1 MQSLD
6 KKHIIGKLPVSEKVA
21 YGLGDFASSMFW
33 KLFSM
38 YMLFFYTDVFGIS
51 AAAVGTMFLVTRIWD
66 AANDPI
72 MGVISDRTTT
82 RWGKFRPYLLWV
94 AVPFGLIGVLTFTT
108 PELNESGKLVYAYVT
123 YTLMMMVYT
132 AINVPYGSLM
142 GVMSNDGDQR
152 TSLASWRFIGA
163 FSGGLFVTATANSL
177 IEYFSKGSSEA
188 DGFHVTIT
196 IYAIVAVVLFILV
209 FLGTRE
215 RVIPEQEKSGT
226 LKDDVK
232 DLWKNKPWFIML
244 GANISTLIFISMRDG
259 SILFYFKYVV
269 GDQVVNV
276 FGNTYEWS
284 SANLSSAYMSIWLA
298 TNIVGVVLAKPLS
311 SRFGKKNTFILSA
324 LTSAIFSF
332 IFFFVDSNQI
342 FTIYGLNILLGISSG
357 IVLPLGWSMYA
368 DIADYSE
375 WKTGRRATGL
385 VFSSGSMSQKFGW
398 TIGGALSG
406 WMLSAFG
413 FEPNVEQTETA
424 ILGIRLMIS
433 VIAGLGALMA
443 FLFIRS
449 YKLDESTMSKVKQD
463 LVEEKEKDFVAA

>member
-1 MQSLD
+1 MV
-6 KKHIIGKLPVSEKVA
+6 KLPIKEKLA

-38 YMLFFYTDVFGIS
+38 FLLFFYTDVFGIS
-51 AAAVGTMFLVTRIWD
+51 AAAVGTMFLVTRVWD

-72 MGVISDRTTT
+72 MGIISDRTST
-82 RWGKFRPYLLWV
+82 RWGKFRPFLLWV
-94 AVPFGLIGVLTFTT
+94 AVPFGLMGLLTFTT
-108 PELNESGKLVYAYVT
+108 PDFSDTGKLIYAYVT

-142 GVMSNDGDQR
+142 GVMSVNGDQR

-177 IEYFSKGSSEA
+177 VEYFSEGRSEA
-188 DGFHVTIT
+188 IGFQYTVA
-196 IYAIVAVVLFILV
+196 IYAVVAAVLFILV
-209 FLGTRE
+209 FLGTKE
-215 RVIPEQEKSGT
+215 RVIPEKEKSGSMKED
-226 LKDDVK
+226 LKD
-232 DLWKNKPWFIML
+232 LMNNRPWFIML

-259 SILFYFKYVV
+259 SILFYFKYIV
-269 GDQVVNV
+269 GSQVVNL
-276 FGNTYEWS
+276 FGTSYEWS
-284 SANLSSAYMSIWLA
+284 SNALSSAYMSIWLA
-298 TNIVGVVLAKPLS
+298 TNIIGVIIAKPLS
-311 SRFGKKNTFILSA
+311 ARFGKKNTFILSS
-324 LTSAIFSF
+324 LTSAAFS
-332 IFFFVDSNQI
+332 ILFFFVSADQI
-342 FTIYGLNILLGISSG
+342 FAIYGLNILLGISSG

-433 VIAGLGALMA
+433 IIAGLGAFMA
-443 FLFIRS
+443 FLFIRY
-449 YKLDESTMSKVKQD
+449 YKLDEEMMSKV
-463 LVEEKEKDFVAA
+463 EEGLAVDNKIAA

>member
-1 MQSLD
+1 VR
-6 KKHIIGKLPVSEKVA
+6 LPLSEKVA

-38 YMLFFYTDVFGIS
+38 FLLFFYTDVFGIS

-72 MGVISDRTTT
+72 MGVLGDRTSTK
-82 RWGKFRPYLLWV
+82 WGKFRPYLLWV
-94 AVPFGLIGVLTFTT
+94 AIPFGVIGVLTFTT
-108 PELNESGKLVYAYVT
+108 PDFSESGKLIYAYVT
-123 YTLMMMVYT
+123 YSLMMMVYT

-152 TSLASWRFIGA
+152 TALASWRFIGA

-177 IEYFSKGSSEA
+177 VEYFSEGGSEA
-188 DGFHVTIT
+188 TGFQYTIS
-196 IYAIVAVVLFILV
+196 IYAIVAVVLFITV
-209 FLGTRE
+209 FMGTTE
-215 RVIPEQEKSGT
+215 RVIPEKEKLGS
-226 LKDDVK
+226 LRE
-232 DLWKNKPWFIML
+232 DLEDLMHNRPWFIML

-259 SILFYFKYVV
+259 SILFYFKYIV
-269 GDQVVNV
+269 GDQVVSL
-276 FGNTYEWS
+276 FGSSYEWS
-284 SANLSSAYMSIWLA
+284 STALSSAYMSIWLA
-298 TNIVGVVLAKPLS
+298 TNIIGVVIAKPLAS
-311 SRFGKKNTFILSA
+311 KFGKKNTFIISA
-324 LTSAIFSF
+324 LTSAVFSF
-332 IFFFVDSNQI
+332 MFFFVDADQI
-342 FTIYGLNILLGISSG
+342 FVIYGLNVLLGISSG

-413 FEPNVEQTETA
+413 FEPNVEQTESA

-433 VIAGLGALMA
+433 VIAGMGALMA
-443 FLFIRS
+443 FLFIRA
-449 YKLDESTMSKVKQD
+449 YQLDEALMATVKAELQTKSK
-463 LVEEKEKDFVAA
+463 

>member
-1 MQSLD
+1 MQISDKNSLARP
-6 KKHIIGKLPVSEKVA
+6 LPFSEKVA

-38 YMLFFYTDVFGIS
+38 FLLFFYTDVFGIS

-66 AANDPI
+66 AANDPL
-72 MGVISDRTTT
+72 MGILSDRTTT
-82 RWGKFRPYLLWV
+82 KWGKFRPYLLWIT
-94 AVPFGLIGVLTFTT
+94 VPFGIIGVLTFTT
-108 PELNESGKLVYAYVT
+108 PDFSESGKLIYAYVT
-123 YTLMMMVYT
+123 YSLMMMVYT

-142 GVMSNDGDQR
+142 GVMSNDGNVR

-177 IEYFSKGSSEA
+177 VEYFSEGTTQSQ
-188 DGFHVTIT
+188 GFQSTIT
-196 IYAIVAVVLFILV
+196 IYAIVAAVLFVLV
-209 FLGTRE
+209 FFGTKE
-215 RVIPEQEKSGT
+215 RVVPKKEKSGS
-226 LKDDVK
+226 LKE
-232 DLWKNKPWFIML
+232 DLSDLMKNKPWFVML
-244 GANISTLIFISMRDG
+244 GANISTLVFISMRDG

-269 GDQVVNV
+269 GDQIVNL
-276 FGNTYEWS
+276 FGSTYEWS
-284 SANLSSAYMSIWLA
+284 SLALSSAYMSIWLA
-298 TNIVGVVLAKPLS
+298 TNIIGVVIAKPLA

-324 LTSAIFSF
+324 LTSAAFSF
-332 IFFFVDSNQI
+332 IFFFVGSDQI
-342 FTIYGLNILLGISSG
+342 FMIYGLNILLGISSG

-406 WMLSAFG
+406 WMLAAFG

-433 VIAGLGALMA
+433 VIAGAGALMT
-443 FLFIRS
+443 FVFIRS
-449 YKLDESTMSKVKQD
+449 YQLDEKTM
-463 LVEEKEKDFVAA
+463 EEVKEKLQTEST